1 MPEKKEFWAILDLF
15 GHSKIAGFLTED
27 QIGGSSM
34 IRIDVPSVDG
44 MVGYTKWFGPGAIY
58 SISPTDE
65 KIVRAFIARFK
76 PSPITVY
83 MPEIKQLE
91 YNESGIGLDRDRFME
106 DPDEDDQ

>member
-1 MPEKKEFWAILDLF
+1 
-15 GHSKIAGFLTED
+15 
-27 QIGGSSM
+27 M

-65 KIVRAFIARFK
+65 KVVRAFIARFK
-76 PSPITVY
+76 PSPIMVY

-91 YNESGIGLDRDRFME
+91 YNESGIGLNRDELM
-106 DPDEDDQ
+106 DPEGEDDE